1 MLESCYYK
9 GKVEAG
15 CDEAG
20 RGCLAG
26 SVYAAAVILPEDYQN
41 ELLND
46 SKQLTEK
53 KRYQLREIIE
63 RDAVAWAVGIVTPEE
78 IDKINILNASI
89 LAMHR
94 ALDQL
99 KVRPEAIIVDGNRF
113 KPYRQPIA
121 NSQKSIV
128 IPHTTIV
135 KGDGKY
141 LSIAAASILAK
152 TYRDDYMNRLAEE
165 YPQYDWLSNKGYPTK
180 KHRDAIRQYGITPY
194 HRKTFNMLG
203 DGQLTL
209 EFSDND

>member
-1 MLESCYYK
+1 MLQSNYHS

-26 SVYAAAVILPEDYQN
+26 SVYAAAVIFPEGYQN
-41 ELLND
+41 EALND
-46 SKQLTEK
+46 SKQLTD
-53 KRYQLREIIE
+53 KRRHELREVIQRE
-63 RDAVAWAVGIVTPEE
+63 ALAWAVGIVTPEE

-113 KPYRQPIA
+113 KPYFTPAPSPPRTP
-121 NSQKSIV
+121 V
-128 IPHTTIV
+128 PHTTII
-135 KGDGKY
+135 KGDAKY

-152 TYRDDYMNRLAEE
+152 TYRDDYMDKLAEE
-165 YPQYDWLSNKGYPTK
+165 YPQYDWQRNKGYPTK
-180 KHRDAIRQYGITPY
+180 KHREAIKLHGITPY
-194 HRKTFNMLG
+194 HRKSYNLLG
-203 DGQLTL
+203 DSQLTL
-209 EFSDND
+209 EFEE

>member
-1 MLESCYYK
+1 MLLNHYYD
-9 GKVEAG
+9 GLIEAG

-26 SVYAAAVILPEDYQN
+26 SVYAAAVILPDGYEN

-53 KRYQLREIIE
+53 KRYLLREVIE
-63 RDAVAWAVGIVTPEE
+63 RDAMAWAVGIVTPEE

-99 KVRPEAIIVDGNRF
+99 KVRPQAVIVDGNRF
-113 KPYRQPIA
+113 KPYRPVVNGIA
-121 NSQKSIV
+121 ADAPLPS
-128 IPHTTIV
+128 TTIV

-152 TYRDDYMNRLAEE
+152 TYRDDYMNQLADE
-165 YPQYDWLSNKGYPTK
+165 YPQYDWRSNKGYPTK
-180 KHRDAIRQYGITPY
+180 KHRDAIRQYGTTPY
-194 HRKTFNMLG
+194 HRLSYNLLG
-203 DGQLTL
+203 DGQLSFDFG
-209 EFSDND
+209 E

>member
-1 MLESCYYK
+1 MLESHYYT
-9 GKVEAG
+9 GKIEAG

-26 SVYAAAVILPEDYQN
+26 SVYAAAVIFAEDYKN
-41 ELLND
+41 EALND
-46 SKQLTEK
+46 SKQLTD
-53 KRYQLREIIE
+53 KRRKELRAIIE
-63 RDAVAWAVGIVTPEE
+63 RDAIAWAVGVVTPEE

-99 KVRPEAIIVDGNRF
+99 QVRPEAIIVDGNRF
-113 KPYRQPIA
+113 KPYKESTTHHHEPITL
-121 NSQKSIV
+121 
-128 IPHTTIV
+128 PHTTIV

-152 TYRDDYMNRLAEE
+152 TYRDDYMDALALE
-165 YPQYDWLSNKGYPTK
+165 YPQYDWMKNKGYPTK
-180 KHRDAIRQYGITPY
+180 KHRDAIKQYGITPY

-209 EFSDND
+209 DFE